1 MKSKL
6 IAFVMGLL
14 IATNVI
20 AGDNSIYIQQAGD
33 NTSVQM
39 VQDGAGNVV
48 QGLPG
53 AGSGTTNPAIINGN
67 NNTVTVDQVGTG
79 DTLSFGIQTTI
90 ANGVTGGN
98 AFSYT
103 VTGNNGSAVIDSNAD
118 GLHTSASNTLTVAQ
132 TGNYSKLNAN
142 ILGSTN
148 TLGITTTDLQ
158 AARQAGKSLA
168 TLAGDKKDAL
178 INALVN
184 YDTTQIDAAVTAGTL
199 TASQATNLKANLK
212 NHVTKEVESVRGG
225 HKKKA

>member
-33 NTSVQM
+33 NATVQM

-53 AGSGTTNPAIINGN
+53 AGSGTTNPAVINGN

-90 ANGVTGGN
+90 ANGVTGGK
-98 AFSYT
+98 
-103 VTGNNGSAVIDSNAD
+103 GGD
-118 GLHTSASNTLTVAQ
+118 GAYGCGGGGGGA
-132 TGNYSKLNAN
+132 
-142 ILGSTN
+142 GST
-148 TLGITTTDLQ
+148 G
-158 AARQAGKSLA
+158 G
-168 TLAGDKKDAL
+168 
-178 INALVN
+178 
-184 YDTTQIDAAVTAGTL
+184 
-199 TASQATNLKANLK
+199 
-212 NHVTKEVESVRGG
+212 RGG
-225 HKKKA
+225 KGGDGMVIIISF